1 MYGARSGKVVRRVS
15 SLASPRLTSKAS
27 GGESTASETE
37 VVVLRNR
44 NGHAVDVDRSR
55 GSIASMILG
64 HIEGWAS
71 SINRRLA
78 VRHVGGIG

>member
-27 GGESTASETE
+27 GGESTASKTE
-37 VVVLRNR
+37 VVVLR

-55 GSIASMILG
+55 GSIASMIMG
-64 HIEGWAS
+64 HIEGKAS